1 MIPHVVGE
9 YRRYGSV
16 KNYIQDD
23 TVKFNHILH
32 TKLGMSVHID
42 HTFAGTCFKGRF
54 QNHPEGG
61 GFDFLGGRGW
71 TICNNLTEKGN
82 ILSNDISLP
91 PSPPPELCKNYYS
104 VSLGWW
110 NVGGAT
116 LWLISG
122 WWWPS
127 LGYGHKDDWVLSQIS
142 CSGSCG
148 DHPWP

>member
-1 MIPHVVGE
+1 MSRFPITQLIHCTVRLFCTDTLYTCIFTALASLYMIPHVVGE

-16 KNYIQDD
+16 KNYIQYD

-71 TICNNLTEKGN
+71 TICNNLTEKGT

-91 PSPPPELCKNYYS
+91 PPPPKIVQQL
-104 VSLGWW
+104 L
-110 NVGGAT
+110 
-116 LWLISG
+116 
-122 WWWPS
+122 
-127 LGYGHKDDWVLSQIS
+127 
-142 CSGSCG
+142 
-148 DHPWP
+148 

>member
-16 KNYIQDD
+16 KNYIQYD

-71 TICNNLTEKGN
+71 TICNNLTEKGT

-104 VSLGWW
+104 VSSKSGLVKCWGTHPMADKWMMVTILG
-110 NVGGAT
+110 
-116 LWLISG
+116 LWRLASRPI
-122 WWWPS
+122 
-127 LGYGHKDDWVLSQIS
+127 
-142 CSGSCG
+142 
-148 DHPWP
+148 

>member
-16 KNYIQDD
+16 KNYIQYD

-61 GFDFLGGRGW
+61 VFDFFRGELLDHLQQFDRKRHYPIYRYF
-71 TICNNLTEKGN
+71 TP
-82 ILSNDISLP
+82 P
-91 PSPPPELCKNYYS
+91 PSPELCENYYS
-104 VSLGWW
+104 VSSKSGLVKCWGTHPMADKWMMVTILG
-110 NVGGAT
+110 
-116 LWLISG
+116 LWRLASRPI
-122 WWWPS
+122 
-127 LGYGHKDDWVLSQIS
+127 
-142 CSGSCG
+142 
-148 DHPWP
+148 